1 MRNSFASARTPHY
14 CQHSRYT
21 PGVGAE
27 GCTFRY
33 EHDGKHS
40 FDKDSEADE
49 EGDMQAP
56 GPRALAC
63 DKSVT
68 CPADFHDIGCQTD
81 YRETVQAQGSPQHFI
96 GLDGTTVTTYEDG
109 SMKIVDSIG
118 RVSFQGPLSPDA
130 RDEFRS
136 ARGFVPTTE
145 QRARFIIEQAER
157 VKAAQKPLVLHT
169 SEEKT
174 GGRAEVSHHTAGGM
188 ETIDFI
194 YAKLGI
200 DGGHDYVLGNILKYA
215 ARAKYKGQFES
226 DVEKIRNYAVI
237 MQEQEA
243 KREDKTNG

>member
-1 MRNSFASARTPHY
+1 MRNSFATPRTPHY

-40 FDKDSEADE
+40 FDKDSEAADE
-49 EGDMQAP
+49 ESDMK
-56 GPRALAC
+56 AC
-63 DKSVT
+63 DKSDI
-68 CPADFHDIGCQTD
+68 CPAEFHDIGCRTD
-81 YRETVQAQGSPQHFI
+81 YRETIQAAPYHHFV
-96 GLDGTTVTTYEDG
+96 GLDGSRAMTYPDG
-109 SMKIVDSIG
+109 SIKV
-118 RVSFQGPLSPDA
+118 VSSTGKERLIPPL
-130 RDEFRS
+130 DEE
-136 ARGFVPTTE
+136 TK
-145 QRARFIIEQAER
+145 QRLKAER
-157 VKAAQKPLVLHT
+157 GSWPTAEARAKFILDERAKKTLTIHT
-169 SEEKT
+169 SE

-226 DVEKIRNYAVI
+226 DIEKIRNYAVI